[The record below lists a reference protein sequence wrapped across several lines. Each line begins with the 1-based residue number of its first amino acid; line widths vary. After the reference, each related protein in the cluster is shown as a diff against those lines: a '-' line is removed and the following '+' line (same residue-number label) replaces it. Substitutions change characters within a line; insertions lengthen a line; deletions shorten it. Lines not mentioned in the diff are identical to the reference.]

1 VAGANSG
8 VTMPNKKTVA
18 LAKLTAPRLY
28 QTMPRKRLFRLLD
41 DLRAHPVTWIPGPPG
56 SGKTTLL
63 ASYIQTA
70 RLPFVWYQLDGG
82 DADPSTFFYYL
93 ALAVRGINRRAHR
106 PLPVLTPE
114 YLPDVA
120 GFSRRYFRSLF
131 ERLPHGSVLV
141 LDNYQELP
149 SDSPVHAVVGEAIN
163 ELPDSIR
170 LIAVSRSDPPPALTR
185 HTLSGRLVSMD
196 ALQLRLTLE
205 ETRGIARLRGTA
217 DPATVAVLHER
228 SNGWAAGLVLML
240 QDVRHGRWLDD
251 DGAGEMSQS
260 AFDYFASEI
269 FDKISEEGQQ
279 ILLATSRLP
288 QFTAREAELVS
299 GRPAAGKFVDWL
311 YRRRLFV
318 DRRGSATPTYR
329 YHDLFCE
336 FLSVMSGR
344 RHSAAERS
352 ALARRAAA
360 LLIESDQHEAAALQ
374 LAEAADW
381 DTLCALIRRRAP
393 ALLAQGRGQ
402 TLRDWIALVPQHHD
416 ADRSWL
422 RYWHGASLV
431 WIDPRRAQAVLA
443 QSYGEFTAEPDVAG
457 QTLCVSG
464 LLESY
469 YFELADDR
477 RMDPWLRVME
487 QLLRADPD
495 LPTAEDG
502 VRAYATMVVGLT
514 RRNPDHPLLRSYVEH
529 LIGLLSGPVE
539 VNHKVTAAGQILQHL
554 HFLPD
559 EELLR
564 RVRHIVGADLDDPR
578 VAPITRMLWFCHL
591 GYCLHRFGDFEA
603 ALASY
608 AQSLR
613 IGEESGLAQLEP
625 FVRFL
630 RQGALVST
638 ADGKAAEL
646 NLVRLE
652 TLVTA
657 ASPLAIYHGLLW
669 ARTGEC
675 VRHRRFEQALQYG
688 KDALAV
694 ADQSGMTCLC
704 VQSRVKL
711 AQICAQAGL
720 SEEASYW
727 VAQTRHLP
735 APKSFYYVPVE
746 LALMEAYLAW
756 AAGNLA
762 RCEELLKEALRHAK
776 TTGRM
781 NNYLD
786 WVGGLAIRSRLYAIA
801 LDRGIETEFVREVV
815 RRYRVR
821 PPGQAGANWPWPIK
835 VHAFGKFEVL
845 LDDRPLEFG
854 RKVPRKP
861 LAVLKVIVAAGG
873 SEVPDTALIDALW
886 PELDGDAAYNALTA
900 ALARLRVILN
910 DKEAVRQHG
919 GKVAL
924 NRATCW
930 VDFWQFEHEIDCVDR
945 ADTQSLGNTLALYRG
960 PLLPDEDEGWAIPP
974 RERARARYVQA
985 MARHSE
991 ALLRSGELAQTI
1003 DCLERALGVDA
1014 LVEGFYCQLMR
1025 CHARMGQSA
1034 AVVDVYARM
1043 QRILQERLGTAPS
1056 ASSRALYAE
1065 LLGDGQATQ
1074 SPTPSALGSTA

>member
-1 VAGANSG
+1 MG
-8 VTMPNKKTVA
+8 NKKTVA

-41 DLRAHPVTWIPGPPG
+41 DLRAHPAIWMPGPPG
-56 SGKTTLL
+56 SGKTTLV

-70 RLPFVWYQLDGG
+70 RLPIVWYQLDGG
-82 DADPSTFFYYL
+82 DADPSTFFYYVSF
-93 ALAVRGINRRAHR
+93 AVRGISRRTQR

-163 ELPDSIR
+163 ELPDSLR
-170 LIAVSRSDPPPALTR
+170 LIAVSRSDPPPALAR
-185 HTLSGRLVSMD
+185 HMLSGRLVSTD

-205 ETRGIARLRGTA
+205 ETRGIAKLRGTA
-217 DPATVAVLHER
+217 DAATVAVLHQR
-228 SNGWAAGLVLML
+228 SHGWAAGLVLML
-240 QDVRHGRWLDD
+240 QDMRRGSWLDTAA
-251 DGAGEMSQS
+251 AGEMSQS

-279 ILLATSRLP
+279 ILLATSYLP

-299 GRPAAGKFVDWL
+299 GRPAAAKFVDWL

-318 DRRGSATPTYR
+318 DRRGGAAPTYR
-329 YHDLFCE
+329 YHDLFCQ
-336 FLSVMSGR
+336 FLSTMSGR

-360 LLIESDQHEAAALQ
+360 LLMDSDQHEAAAIQ

-381 DTLCALIRRRAP
+381 DALCALIRRQAP

-402 TLRDWIALVPQHHD
+402 TLRGWIALVPQD
-416 ADRSWL
+416 PGADRSWL
-422 RYWHGASLV
+422 RYWHGASLI
-431 WIDPRRAQAVLA
+431 WIDPPRAQALLA
-443 QSYGEFTAEPDVAG
+443 QSYSEFAAEPDVTG

-477 RMDPWLRVME
+477 RMDRWLEVME
-487 QLLRADPD
+487 QLLRADPA
-495 LPTAEDG
+495 LPTAEDR
-502 VRAYATMVVGLT
+502 VRSYATMVVGLT
-514 RRNPDHPLLRSYVEH
+514 RRNPDHHLLRSYVER
-529 LIGLLSGPVE
+529 LIGLLSEPVE
-539 VNHKVTAAGQILQHL
+539 VNHKVIAAGQVLQHL

-564 RVRHIVGADLDDPR
+564 RIRHVAGADLDDPR

-608 AQSLR
+608 GHSLR
-613 IGEESGLAQLEP
+613 IGEESGLPQLEP
-625 FVRFL
+625 LVRFL

-646 NLVRLE
+646 NLERLE

-657 ASPLAIYHGLLW
+657 GSPLAMYHGLLW

-675 VRHRRFEQALQYG
+675 VRHGRFEQALEHG
-688 KDALAV
+688 KDALAI
-694 ADQSGMTCLC
+694 AERSGMTCLC

-720 SEEASYW
+720 AEEASYW
-727 VAQTRHLP
+727 VTQTRHLP
-735 APKSFYYVPVE
+735 PPKSFYYVLDE
-746 LALMEAYLAW
+746 LVLIDAYLAW
-756 AAGNLA
+756 AAGDLA
-762 RCEELLKEALRHAK
+762 RCEQLLKEALSHGK

-786 WVGGLAIRSRLYAIA
+786 WVGGLAIRSRVFAIA
-801 LDRGIETEFVREVV
+801 LDRGIETDFVREVV

-821 PPGQAGANWPWPIK
+821 PPGQASASWPWPIK
-835 VHAFGKFEVL
+835 VHALGKFEIL

-854 RKVPRKP
+854 RKLPRKP

-873 SEVPDTALIDALW
+873 SEVLDTALIDALW
-886 PELDGDAAYNALTA
+886 PELDGDAAYNALGA

-930 VDFWQFEHEIDCVDR
+930 VDFWQFEHEIDRADR
-945 ADTQSLGNTLALYRG
+945 ADPPSLSNALALYRG
-960 PLLPDEDEGWAIPP
+960 PLLPGEDEGWAIPP

-985 MARHSE
+985 MARHGD
-991 ALLRSGELAQTI
+991 ALLRSGEIAQTI
-1003 DCLERALGVDA
+1003 DCLERALRVDA
-1014 LVEGFYCQLMR
+1014 LVEDFYCQLMR

-1043 QRILQERLGTAPS
+1043 QRVLHERLGIAPS
-1056 ASSRALYAE
+1056 ASSRVLYAE
-1065 LLGDGQATQ
+1065 LLGDGHANR
-1074 SPTPSALGSTA
+1074 PPIPSALGSSA